1 MQIRDLNR
9 PESRAAAGLFSFS
22 SRLRFLFALVLG
34 LVSLIGVGW
43 PRTALAFTPPPLE
56 GPVTD
61 VAHVLSSAEK
71 SRIESKLYSLKANG
85 GHELAVLI
93 VPTLGG
99 ESVEDYAYATARAWG
114 LGQKGKDDGVL
125 LLVSTGERKIRIETG
140 KGVGGDLTDVETARI
155 IRDQIG
161 PQLKKGAYGAGI
173 EAGVDA
179 ISAKLGGPAMP
190 GKVKAPSR
198 RSSGAILVILPLV
211 VLLVIVLVAWGVYK
225 VITSA
230 GRSGRGQGGGYSGGG
245 YSGGGYSG
253 SDWGS
258 SGGGSDWSSG
268 DSGGSSGGSDFGGGG
283 GDFGGGG
290 SSGDY

>member
-1 MQIRDLNR
+1 MQNRDLNH

-22 SRLRFLFALVLG
+22 NRLRVLFTLVLG
-34 LVSLIGVGW
+34 LASLVGMAL
-43 PRTALAFTPPPLE
+43 PRTALAFTPPALE

-61 VAHVLSSAEK
+61 VAHVLSAPEK

-99 ESVEDYAYATARAWG
+99 ESVEDYAYTTARAWG

-140 KGVGGDLTDVETARI
+140 KGVGGDLTDIETAQI

-161 PQLKKGAYGAGI
+161 PQLKKGAYGVGI

-179 ISAKLGGPAMP
+179 ISAKLGGPALP
-190 GKVKAPSR
+190 GKVKSPSRAPS
-198 RSSGAILVILPLV
+198 AILMVLPLV
-211 VLLVIVLVAWGVYK
+211 VLLVIGLVIWGVYK

-230 GRSGRGQGGGYSGGG
+230 GRSGRGGYSGGG

-253 SDWGS
+253 GGDWGS